1 MDSLTEVN
9 IGSGIV
15 NMDRTAFY
23 EVPNLTTININ
34 LKENTID
41 DSPWGAT
48 GAKVNWMDPN

>member
-48 GAKVNWMDPN
+48 SATVNWMDPN